1 MRISRQSMF
10 IEIAHV
16 VSKRS
21 TCFRLNVGA
30 ILVRDNNILSIGYN
44 GRPSGHAHC
53 QGASCPGRF
62 SCKETTHAE
71 RNALERLPASD
82 VDPTWPDIDLYCTDS
97 PCQDCAELIGRSGI
111 VSRVF
116 FARPYRITES
126 LDWLL
131 TQGID
136 SYQVMPSGSIVNW
149 QFKEV
154 VDEQSLIRK

>member
-10 IEIAHV
+10 MEIAHV

-30 ILVRDNNILSIGYN
+30 IIVGNDNVLSMGYN
-44 GRPSGHAHC
+44 GRPSGQEHC

-71 RNALERLPASD
+71 RNAIDRLPLFDCDSTY
-82 VDPTWPDIDLYCTDS
+82 PEFDLYCTDS
-97 PCQDCAELIGRSGI
+97 PCQDCAKLIARSGLI
-111 VSRVF
+111 RRVF

-131 TQGID
+131 TKSID
-136 SYQVMPSGSIVNW
+136 SYQVMPSGYVVNW
-149 QFKEV
+149 QLKEIV
-154 VDEQSLIRK
+154 NEQSLICK

>member
-1 MRISRQSMF
+1 MSRISRQCLFM
-10 IEIAHV
+10 EIAHV

-30 ILVRDNNILSIGYN
+30 IIVGNNNVLSMGYN
-44 GRPSGHAHC
+44 GRPAGHEHC

-71 RNALERLPASD
+71 RNAIDRLPYGL
-82 VDPTWPDIDLYCTDS
+82 DPRGKELDLYCTDS
-97 PCQDCAELIGRSGI
+97 PCQDCAELIARSGI
-111 VSRVF
+111 IGRVF

-136 SYQVMPSGSIVNW
+136 AYQVMPSGYVVNW
-149 QFKEV
+149 QFKEI
-154 VDEQSLIRK
+154 VDEQSLIR

>member
-1 MRISRQSMF
+1 MRISRQAMF
-10 IEIAHV
+10 MEIAHV

-30 ILVRDNNILSIGYN
+30 IIVGNNNVLSMGYN
-44 GRPSGHAHC
+44 GRPAGHDHC
-53 QGASCPGRF
+53 QGSACPGRF

-71 RNALERLPASD
+71 RNAINRLEATHSLRSL
-82 VDPTWPDIDLYCTDS
+82 DLYCTDS
-97 PCQDCAELIGRSGI
+97 PCQECANLIAAHGGI
-111 VSRVF
+111 GRVF

-131 TQGID
+131 TQGIG

-149 QFKEV
+149 QFKEI